1 MRRSRGALEEEALTA
16 VRAAG
21 RPVSV
26 AEVITGLEDP
36 PAYTTVMTTLARLW
50 SKGVLTREA
59 QGRGYVYAPAA
70 PPADTSAALA
80 ARSMRRLL
88 DNEGRRTDVLAR
100 FVAELDPADEQ
111 HLREVLGEPVITR
124 PPAPTEA
131 PSASVQRPST

>member
-1 MRRSRGALEEEALTA
+1 LEEEALAT

-70 PPADTSAALA
+70 PPEDTPAALA

-88 DNEGRRTDVLAR
+88 DNEGRRSDVLAR
-100 FVAELDPADEQ
+100 FVAELDPVDEQ
-111 HLREVLGEPVITR
+111 YLRTMLSQTSAGDHADLPG
-124 PPAPTEA
+124 A
-131 PSASVQRPST
+131 PS

>member
-1 MRRSRGALEEEALTA
+1 MRRSRGALEEEALIA

-21 RPVSV
+21 HPVSV
-26 AEVITGLEDP
+26 AEVITGLDDS

-70 PPADTSAALA
+70 PPEDTSAAQA

-88 DNEGRRTDVLAR
+88 DTEGRRSDVLAR

-111 HLREVLGEPVITR
+111 YLRTMLSQT
-124 PPAPTEA
+124 PAADHADLPGA
-131 PSASVQRPST
+131 PDAPGASS